1 MILANFCFIFVAD
14 PGFEPGQS
22 NYCLRVMSPTF
33 YHYTNPQYILKNDLL
48 LLNKNPKWTPSIR
61 KNTPFIRIFMWFFSG
76 LHPRFLIFTFFLIT
90 FFLSLDSILFSETLL
105 FFIRCINICTNKIRK
120 NTEKI
125 TENNYHS
132 IIFIIFVAGVGL
144 EPTTPLWGAP
154 AYETGEI
161 PTSRPRDFK
170 NLCLSRVSLL

>member
-1 MILANFCFIFVAD
+1 MVLMLLVAD

-22 NYCLRVMSPTF
+22 NYCLGVMSPTF

-76 LHPRFLIFTFFLIT
+76 FHPRFLIFTFFLIT
-90 FFLSLDSILFSETLL
+90 FFLSIDSILFSETLL

-120 NTEKI
+120 STEKI

-132 IIFIIFVAGVGL
+132 IIFYNFCSGGVGL
-144 EPTTPLWGAP
+144 ELTIPLWGAP
-154 AYETGEI
+154 AYETGKL
-161 PTSRPRDFK
+161 PLLSPRYVNNYWLNSYLFQ
-170 NLCLSRVSLL
+170 